1 MFVTELSAQTDGVV
15 MGPPG
20 PDGFPGAI
28 GPPGERGE
36 PGAAGPQGSPGH
48 RGMCHFYSTHLCVK
62 FEQHSA
68 TN

>member
-1 MFVTELSAQTDGVV
+1 MFATELSAQTDGVV

-36 PGAAGPQGSPGH
+36 SGPAGPQGAPGL
-48 RGMCHFYSTHLCVK
+48 RGMCHFYFTHLCVK
-62 FEQHSA
+62 FQQH
-68 TN
+68 N

>member
-15 MGPPG
+15 VGPPG

-28 GPPGERGE
+28 GLPGQRGE
-36 PGAAGPQGSPGH
+36 PGPAGPQGEPGQ
-48 RGMCHFYSTHLCVK
+48 RGMYHFYPTHLCGK

-68 TN
+68 AN